1 MRSATEH
8 ATDSWGEPRSKTISW
23 YDPAIS
29 ATAGARTTGREHLQA
44 IIDGKVPVPP
54 FAAKTKTPRLL
65 RRAALVGARLHS
77 VGDGE
82 ATFRCTPDESTYNP
96 AGIVHGGLLCML
108 LDSACGCAVQSL
120 LAAGVAVSSIEIK
133 VSFLSALRSDG
144 GELEIIGKA
153 LRVGRQVGF
162 AEAHARSGDGKLVGH
177 ATSSIALIRP

>member
-1 MRSATEH
+1 MTELKLP
-8 ATDSWGEPRSKTISW
+8 AQDQWGEPHAKTVSW
-23 YDPAIS
+23 YDPEIS
-29 ATAGARTTGREHLQA
+29 AGAGRSAPGREYLQA
-44 IIDGKVPVPP
+44 IIDGKVPEPP
-54 FAAKTKTPRLL
+54 F
-65 RRAALVGARLHS
+65 AALVGARLHS

-82 ATFRCTPDESTYNP
+82 AIFRCTPDESTYNP
-96 AGIVHGGLLCML
+96 AGIVHGGLLCIL

-120 LAAGVAVSSIEIK
+120 LPAGVAISSIEIK
-133 VSFLSALRSDG
+133 VSFLSALRSDS